1 MRGTKP
7 KTEWTQEQIEA
18 IHDAYRQSY
27 FPVKTL
33 SSSPL
38 FLGVTNGQI
47 KHLAKRLGIQR
58 KQHWGR
64 EEHEL
69 VMRGVGERSSAEIA
83 RILWRKFR
91 RRRTPA
97 QVTAYINDHG
107 MSARADRLGM
117 REVMRLF
124 RVGSEKVRRWVRE
137 GKLPN
142 ARFGGEDGDTGF
154 FRWKPVD
161 IVVFMREWPWELEG
175 AYIDVPWVMALLEE
189 GWNEVSRRK
198 RENVKEKRKG
208 GIRDENE
215 NVDSGGSDGSGDGGG
230 GDPGD
235 G

>member
-1 MRGTKP
+1 MAAKP
-7 KTEWTQEQIEA
+7 KKLEDWTEDQKLA
-18 IHDAYRQSY
+18 MADAYRIAQY
-27 FPVKTL
+27 PIQAL
-33 SSSPL
+33 SESPL
-38 FLGVTNGQI
+38 FIGVTVGQL
-47 KHLAKRLGIQR
+47 KHLAKLIGVQR
-58 KQHWGR
+58 RIHFKP
-64 EEHEL
+64 EEKA
-69 VMRGVGERSSAEIA
+69 VMMRDAGERSSHEIA
-83 RILWRKFR
+83 RILSRKFGTKR
-91 RRRTPA
+91 SAA
-97 QVTAYINDHG
+97 QVQGWLNTKG
-107 MSARADRLGM
+107 MSAGCDRLGM

-215 NVDSGGSDGSGDGGG
+215 NVDSGGGDGGG

-235 G
+235 V